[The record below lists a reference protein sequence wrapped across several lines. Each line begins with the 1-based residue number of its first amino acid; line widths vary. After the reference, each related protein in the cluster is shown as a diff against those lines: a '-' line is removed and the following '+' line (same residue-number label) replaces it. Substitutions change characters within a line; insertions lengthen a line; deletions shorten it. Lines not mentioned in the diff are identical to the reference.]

1 MEQVQV
7 VRKQLKV
14 KGMTKEFE
22 REDRCLRL
30 LNQLQHPNIIPLWG
44 SYTYRGEQN
53 FLFPYVEMDLGKFL
67 LTKTCYQDFQWDF
80 TFYSALTGLASALS
94 NTHRL
99 HLNQANH
106 DVDFEAIGYHHDLR
120 PPNVLVSPDTFILAD
135 FGLGRLKSAEAL
147 SHTPYKSISGDYIA
161 PECTDMEENPQT
173 VNRAIDVW
181 AFGCLIVEVVTYMLK
196 GADGVEE
203 FRTKRLTPGRL
214 PQWKDA
220 GFYQPHGDVKQEVFD
235 WIEALRR
242 DNPHPDLVPQL
253 VELSLHALQVDPRSR
268 PDMNNVHHRL
278 AVLSLQKHFHSVQDM
293 FREVCRT
300 RERSVPLAEHHL
312 ESLRFA
318 QERFEVWGQA
328 LTLGDKSV
336 SSYTCEQSEG
346 SVKIMKKLFH
356 ALREEPKRRYSGDR
370 SAMFSLEHVIVQIVE
385 DLWRLLPDNLLQSAE
400 SQWQE
405 ALSNSDLVKQMDCS
419 RNVTLGDLASASM
432 AAPINTLQCEFEEA
446 AQVFK
451 DNLPDSIPLDE
462 ILKVTSSN
470 DVYDITDKIQEE
482 QRTRGG
488 LRNLSK
494 MRLYLERLEGYAGVI
509 NDIINGSRDVL
520 ALLWGPIAL
529 LLQLSR
535 TLGTAYDSIINVA
548 AEVGQALP
556 DFRASVAIFDQNME
570 AKEILILFL
579 KDLLNFY
586 REALEP
592 FSRPSK
598 YHRKMCLSP

>member
-1 MEQVQV
+1 VVEVQV

-22 REDRCLRL
+22 REERCLRL

-53 FLFPYVEMDLGKFL
+53 FLFPYVDIDLGKFL
-67 LTKTCYQDFQWDF
+67 MAKTRYRDFQWDF

-94 NTHRL
+94 KTHRL

-196 GADGVEE
+196 GADGVED
-203 FRTKRLTPGRL
+203 FRTKRLTTGRL

-220 GFYQPHGDVKQEVFD
+220 GFYQPHGDVKQEVLD
-235 WIEALRR
+235 WMEALRR

-253 VELSLHALQVDPRSR
+253 VELSLQALQVDPQSR
-268 PDMNNVHHRL
+268 PDVNNMHHRL

-293 FREVCRT
+293 FREVCGT
-300 RERSVPLAEHHL
+300 REISAPLAEHHI

-318 QERFEVWGQA
+318 QERFEVWGHA
-328 LTLGDKSV
+328 LTLGEKSV
-336 SSYTCEQSEG
+336 SSYAYEQSES
-346 SVKIMKKLFH
+346 SVKIMKKLIH
-356 ALREEPKRRYSGDR
+356 ALREGPGRRHSGDR
-370 SAMFSLEHVIVQIVE
+370 SAMFSLEHVIVQSVE
-385 DLWRLLPDNLLQSAE
+385 DLWKLLPDNLLQSAE
-400 SQWQE
+400 NQWQE
-405 ALSNSDLVKQMDCS
+405 ALSNSELVEQMHCS
-419 RNVTLGDLASASM
+419 RYVTLGDLPSASM
-432 AAPINTLQCEFEEA
+432 AAPINALQCEFEEA
-446 AQVFK
+446 ARVFK

-482 QRTRGG
+482 QQTRNG
-488 LRNLSK
+488 LRNLPK

-529 LLQLSR
+529 LLQWSR

-556 DFRASVAIFDQNME
+556 DFQASAAIFDQNIE
-570 AKEILILFL
+570 AKEILMLFL

-592 FSRPSK
+592 FSHPSK

>member
-1 MEQVQV
+1 VQV
-7 VRKQLKV
+7 VRKELKV

-53 FLFPYVEMDLGKFL
+53 FLFPYVDMDLGKFL
-67 LTKTCYQDFQWDF
+67 MAKTCYRDFQWDF

-94 NTHRL
+94 KTHRL
-99 HLNQANH
+99 HLNQADH

-135 FGLGRLKSAEAL
+135 FGLGHLKSAEAL

-161 PECTDMEENPQT
+161 PECTDMEENLQT

-181 AFGCLIVEVVTYMLK
+181 AFGCLIAEVVTYMLK

-220 GFYQPHGDVKQEVFD
+220 GFYQPHGVLKQEVFD
-235 WIEALRR
+235 WMEALRR
-242 DNPHPDLVPQL
+242 DNPHPDLVPEL
-253 VELSLHALQVDPRSR
+253 VELSLHALQLDPRSR
-268 PDMNNVHHRL
+268 PNMNNMHHRL
-278 AVLSLQKHFHSVQDM
+278 ALLSLQKHFHTVQDL
-293 FREVCRT
+293 FRDVCGT
-300 RERSVPLAEHHL
+300 REISAPFAVHHL

-318 QERFEVWGQA
+318 QERFEVWGHA
-328 LTLGDKSV
+328 LTLGEKSV
-336 SSYTCEQSEG
+336 SSYASEQSES
-346 SVKIMKKLFH
+346 SVKIMKKLIH
-356 ALREEPKRRYSGDR
+356 ALREEPERRHSGDK
-370 SAMFSLEHVIVQIVE
+370 SAMFSLELVIVQSVE
-385 DLWRLLPDNLLQSAE
+385 DLLRLLPDNLLQSAE
-400 SQWQE
+400 NQWQE
-405 ALSNSDLVKQMDCS
+405 AISNSERIQPMQSS
-419 RNVTLGDLASASM
+419 RYVALGDLPSASM
-432 AAPINTLQCEFEEA
+432 AAPINALQCDFEEA
-446 AQVFK
+446 ARVFK

-462 ILKVTSSN
+462 ILKVTSSK

-488 LRNLSK
+488 LRNLPK

-509 NDIINGSRDVL
+509 SDIIHGSRDVL

-529 LLQLSR
+529 LLQWSR
-535 TLGTAYDSIINVA
+535 KLGTAYDSIINVA
-548 AEVGQALP
+548 AEVGRALP
-556 DFRASVAIFDQNME
+556 DFQASAAIFNQNLE
-570 AKEILILFL
+570 AKEILMLFL

-592 FSRPSK
+592 FSHPSK
-598 YHRKMCLSP
+598 YLRKMCLSR

>member
-1 MEQVQV
+1 VEEVQV
-7 VRKQLKV
+7 VQKQLKV

-22 REDRCLRL
+22 RGDRCLRL

-67 LTKTCYQDFQWDF
+67 MAKTRYRDFQWDF

-99 HLNQANH
+99 NLNQANH

-120 PPNVLVSPDTFILAD
+120 PPNVMVSPDTFILAD
-135 FGLGRLKSAEAL
+135 FGLGHLKSAEAL

-161 PECTDMEENPQT
+161 PECTDIKENPQT

-203 FRTKRLTPGRL
+203 FRAKRLTPGRL

-220 GFYQPHGDVKQEVFD
+220 GFYQPHGDVKQEVSD
-235 WIEALRR
+235 WMEALRR

-253 VELSLHALQVDPRSR
+253 VELSLDALQVDPRSR
-268 PDMNNVHHRL
+268 PDVNNMHYRL

-293 FREVCRT
+293 FREVCGT
-300 RERSVPLAEHHL
+300 RDISAPLAERHL

-318 QERFEVWGQA
+318 QERFEVWAHA
-328 LTLGDKSV
+328 LTLGEKSV
-336 SSYTCEQSEG
+336 SSYAFAQSEG
-346 SVKIMKKLFH
+346 SVKIMKKLVH
-356 ALREEPKRRYSGDR
+356 ALSEEPKRRHSGDR
-370 SAMFSLEHVIVQIVE
+370 SAMFPPEHVIVQSVD
-385 DLWRLLPDNLLQSAE
+385 DLWKLLPDNLLQSAKA
-400 SQWQE
+400 QWQE
-405 ALSNSDLVKQMDCS
+405 ALSNSELVERMHCS
-419 RNVTLGDLASASM
+419 GDIILGDLPSASI
-432 AAPINTLQCEFEEA
+432 AAPINALQREFEEA
-446 AQVFK
+446 ARVFK
-451 DNLPDSIPLDE
+451 DNLPDSIPLEE
-462 ILKVTSSN
+462 ILKVTSSE
-470 DVYDITDKIQEE
+470 DFYDITDKIQEE

-488 LRNLSK
+488 LRNLPK
-494 MRLYLERLEGYAGVI
+494 MRLYLERLEGYASVI
-509 NDIINGSRDVL
+509 TDTINGSRGVL

-529 LLQLSR
+529 LLQWSR

-556 DFRASVAIFDQNME
+556 DFQASAAIFDQNME
-570 AKEILILFL
+570 AKEILMLFL
-579 KDLLNFY
+579 KDILNFY

-592 FSRPSK
+592 FSHTSK
-598 YHRKMCLSP
+598 YDRKMCLSP